1 MRHSKIQTTQRAK
14 EPMPSHTRQLAEF
27 AAGLQLSDVPPEVV
41 ARAKS
46 IVLDGLGCGLFGAHL
61 KWTQMLG
68 DVVQRLEPQGGST
81 SIWGGGK
88 TASATSAALMNGTMI
103 QGFEL
108 DDANPASIH
117 SCAVVLPVVFAA
129 AELIGPDKVD
139 GETLLTAIIAGF
151 EVGPRVGLCMNGN
164 RMLAKGWH
172 TPGLFGAFPAAVAA
186 GRVLGLDSEQIFQ
199 ALGIAGPQAGGILA
213 TQFGSMVK
221 RMLSAKAAQSGLY
234 AALLAAEGFT
244 GIADVFEE
252 EYGGFCTTFT
262 QSTDQFNLS
271 ELTDGLGSR
280 WETMR
285 ISIKRHACV
294 GTNLSTMDAIEDLM
308 EEGLKAQDV
317 ERITVKMTDDAVKH
331 SWWLPYE
338 PVGLTAAQM
347 HLGFCIAMKLIDGEV
362 FVDQMVEENMGRPDL
377 LDFARRVDCV
387 RDESREQRGRSFA
400 RGADVEVVL
409 KNGRVIHKVID
420 HFLGSWQKPMS
431 DEQMAAKY
439 RRLATKSL
447 SQRNVDELERL
458 VRNLEAQPAVNGL
471 VRILH
476 GDSPRPAIPHQ
487 PVALAK

>member
-1 MRHSKIQTTQRAK
+1 
-14 EPMPSHTRQLAEF
+14 
-27 AAGLQLSDVPPEVV
+27 VPPEVV

-61 KWTQMLG
+61 TWTQMLG
-68 DVVQRLEPQGGST
+68 EVVQRLEPHGGST

-129 AELIGPDKVD
+129 AELIGSDRVD

-244 GIADVFEE
+244 GIANVFEE

-271 ELTDGLGSR
+271 ELTGGLGSR

-294 GTNLSTMDAIEDLM
+294 GTNLSTMDAIEELM
-308 EEGLKAQDV
+308 VEGLKAQDI

-377 LDFARRVDCV
+377 LDFARRVDCI